1 MYKKYLNYSNI
12 LITGILMIITGIL
25 IIILNSSF
33 LIVVTY
39 LLAAIFLIRAI
50 SDLIGTLSKSDNR
63 INTTNIITQIVLS
76 IVLSIF
82 CLYIPKI
89 PLSVFSIVFGSYILI
104 NGLAR
109 LINYIILKRNKEK
122 GRFIEL
128 GIFIIYFLFGLSC
141 IITPLIQ
148 IDIILLGISIYLIA
162 IGLTYIL
169 SFIGQ
174 VMPNSILE
182 KIEQK
187 LKFPIPI
194 FLSILLPHSISK
206 NIDKKETTKKNVKA
220 DLYILVH
227 VTRKGALLYGHI
239 DLFYNGKL
247 YSFGNYDHDTL
258 KFHEAIGDGVLFVL
272 DNKRKYID
280 FCIED
285 THRTIFE
292 FGVNLT
298 EKEKELL
305 QNKIHKLMEHTYEW
319 FDPVE
324 MAKEKREKY
333 FFATRLY
340 KKTNARFYKFKKG
353 KFKTFFI
360 GTHNCAKLVE
370 YLLSDTS
377 IKVMNNNGI
386 ITPGT
391 YYDFLATEYSKKNSN
406 VISYKIYK

>member
-39 LLAAIFLIRAI
+39 LLSAIFLIKAI
-50 SDLIGTLSKSDNR
+50 SELLGIFNKNIKL
-63 INTTNIITQIVLS
+63 NTMNIIVEILLS
-76 IVLSIF
+76 IVLSILS
-82 CLYIPKI
+82 LYIPKI
-89 PLSVFSIVFGSYILI
+89 PLSVFSIIFGIYILI

-109 LINYIILKRNKEK
+109 LINYIILKQNKEK
-122 GRFIEL
+122 GTLIEL
-128 GIFIIYFLFGLSC
+128 IIFIIYFIFGLSC

-148 IDIILLGISIYLIA
+148 INIILLCISIYLIV
-162 IGLTYIL
+162 IGSTYIL

-174 VMPNSILE
+174 VIPNNILN
-182 KIEQK
+182 KIEKK
-187 LKFPIPI
+187 LNFPIPI

-206 NIDKKETTKKNVKA
+206 NIDKKETTKENIKS
-220 DLYILVH
+220 DLEILVH
-227 VTRKGALLYGHI
+227 VTKKGLLLYGHI
-239 DLFYNGKL
+239 DLHFEGKL

-258 KFHEAIGDGVLFVL
+258 KFHEAIGDGVLFVVE
-272 DNKRKYID
+272 NKKKYID

-292 FGVNLT
+292 FGIKLT
-298 EKEKELL
+298 DKEKEALR
-305 QNKIHKLMEHTYEW
+305 NKIKKLMEHTYEW
-319 FDPVE
+319 FEPVE

-340 KKTNARFYKFKKG
+340 KKTKARFYKFKKG

-360 GTHNCAKLVE
+360 GTHNCAKLIE

-391 YYDFLATEYSKKNSN
+391 YYDFLATEYTKKNSC
-406 VISYKIYK
+406 VVSYKIYK